1 MVQRRG
7 RLSAHRGKRFVQNDH
22 RQLAGAWLY
31 VTTTLAALLPVAG
44 ILYALNVFPEFG
56 LLIFKEQFLAFFLM
70 ICLVLTFLLVPA
82 RKGKSMDRVPWYD
95 RLLILASLASGL
107 YVSIRFDD
115 IVSLLGFL
123 PLDIRICSMTV
134 VALVFEATRRQTGWV
149 MVCIGAGAVAYAYF
163 GWLMPGILETRPLPF
178 ARLIVSVY
186 MAEDASILSIPLFVA
201 ATIILAF
208 FIFGQL
214 LFKIGG
220 GQAISDLAMAVM
232 GRNRG
237 GPAKVAV
244 VASALFGSLSGSA
257 SANVATTG
265 MVTIPMMRNVGYE
278 DYKAAGIEAVAST
291 GGLILPPV
299 MAATAFIMAEFLGT
313 TYATIAIAAAL
324 PALLY
329 YFCVFL
335 QVDFEAAKGNIKG
348 LPRHQLPGWRSVAKR
363 VWPLTIPAFVLVYAL
378 FGLFQRPEVAGLFAT
393 AATLA
398 ISIVFKDMRLNIKR
412 YLEILAET
420 GVAVVYIAVITAVA
434 GMVMGAIAIS
444 GLGNNMSRTLVE
456 VSGGN
461 VVLLLLLSAVAST
474 ILGMGVPVTAT
485 YIILVV
491 LVGPALIE
499 VGISPLAA
507 HLFVFY
513 FGTLS
518 FLTPPVCVSVFVAA
532 AIAKSQ
538 PMTTAIFSVRLAI
551 IAYIIPFVF
560 VFNPALL
567 LDGGAASIVNAL
579 TASILGAFILA
590 ASLSGFFLSRLLVA
604 ERLLGTVVGLGLLL
618 FATEAWLPLLVGAIA
633 TAGLFISHRRRTM
646 RLSTSAGAP

>member
-1 MVQRRG
+1 M
-7 RLSAHRGKRFVQNDH
+7 QNDH
-22 RQLAGAWLY
+22 RQLGGAWLY
-31 VTTTLAALLPVAG
+31 VTTTLAALLPVSG

-70 ICLVLTFLLVPA
+70 ISLVLTFLLVPA

-265 MVTIPMMRNVGYE
+265 MVTIPMMRNAGYE

-313 TYATIAIAAAL
+313 TYASIAIAAAL

-363 VWPLTIPAFVLVYAL
+363 VWPLIIPAFVLVYAL
-378 FGLFQRPEVAGLFAT
+378 FGLFQRPEVAGLFAA

-398 ISIVFKDMRLNIKR
+398 ISIAFKDMRLNIKR

-474 ILGMGVPVTAT
+474 ILGMGRAGDRHIHHPRGARGAGIDRGRNLAPRRPSIRVLFRNPV
-485 YIILVV
+485 
-491 LVGPALIE
+491 
-499 VGISPLAA
+499 
-507 HLFVFY
+507 VF
-513 FGTLS
+513 
-518 FLTPPVCVSVFVAA
+518 
-532 AIAKSQ
+532 
-538 PMTTAIFSVRLAI
+538 
-551 IAYIIPFVF
+551 
-560 VFNPALL
+560 
-567 LDGGAASIVNAL
+567 D
-579 TASILGAFILA
+579 
-590 ASLSGFFLSRLLVA
+590 
-604 ERLLGTVVGLGLLL
+604 
-618 FATEAWLPLLVGAIA
+618 
-633 TAGLFISHRRRTM
+633 TAGLRLGVRCRGDRQIAADDDGDILRPACGHRLHHPIRFRVQPGPAPRRRRRLDRQRAHRVHSRRLHPGGVAQRLFSVETAGCRTIAGNRGGVGTAHIRHRGVAAVARRRHRGRWSVHRPPAQDDAPVHVDRGSLAAVHRRRIVPQ
-646 RLSTSAGAP
+646 RQIV

>member
-1 MVQRRG
+1 MQY
-7 RLSAHRGKRFVQNDH
+7 DH
-22 RQLAGAWLY
+22 RNLSGAWLY
-31 VTTTLAALLPVAG
+31 LTRFLAALLPVAG
-44 ILYALNVFPEFG
+44 ILFALNVFPAFG

-70 ICLVLTFLLVPA
+70 ISLVLSFLLMPF
-82 RKGKSMDRVPWYD
+82 RQGKSMDRVPWYD
-95 RLLILASLASGL
+95 QLLILASLASGL
-107 YVSIRFDD
+107 YVTIRFDD
-115 IVSLLGFL
+115 IVSLIGFL
-123 PLDIRICSMTV
+123 PLDIQICSFTV
-134 VALVFEATRRQTGWV
+134 VALVLEATRRQTGWV
-149 MVCIGAGAVAYAYF
+149 MVSIGAGAVAYAYF
-163 GWLMPGILETRPLPF
+163 GWLMPGILETRPLPL
-178 ARLIVSVY
+178 ARLIVSIY

-208 FIFGQL
+208 FLFGQL

-220 GQAISDLAMAVM
+220 GQAISDLAMAGM
-232 GRNRG
+232 GQYRG

-244 VASALFGSLSGSA
+244 IASALFGSLSGSA

-265 MVTIPMMRNVGYE
+265 MVTIPMMRNVGYK
-278 DYKAAGIEAVAST
+278 DYQAAGIEAVAST

-313 TYATIAIAAAL
+313 SYASIAIAAAL

-348 LPRHQLPGWRSVAKR
+348 LPRDELPSLRSVGRR
-363 VWPLTIPAFVLVYAL
+363 VWPLIIPAFILVYAL
-378 FGLFQRPEVAGLFAT
+378 FGLFQRPEVAGLFAA

-398 ISIVFKDMRLNIKR
+398 ISLVFKEMRLNFKR
-412 YLEILAET
+412 YLEILAEV
-420 GVAVVYIAVITAVA
+420 GEAVVYIAIITAIA
-434 GMVMGAIAIS
+434 GMVMGAIAFS
-444 GLGNNMSRTLVE
+444 GLGNNLTRTLVE
-456 VSGGN
+456 VSGGS
-461 VVLLLLLSAVAST
+461 VVLLLFLSAIASI

-532 AIAKSQ
+532 AIAKSR
-538 PMTTAIFSVRLAI
+538 PMETGIFSVRLAI

-560 VFNPALL
+560 VFNPGLL
-567 LDGGAASIVNAL
+567 LQGGAALIINAL
-579 TASILGAFILA
+579 IASVLGAFILA
-590 ASLSGFFLSRLLVA
+590 TSLSGYFLSRLSIV
-604 ERLLGTVVGLGLLL
+604 ERLAGVAVGLGLLI
-618 FATEAWLPLLVGAIA
+618 FATHAWLPLIVGSILA
-633 TAGLFISHRRRTM
+633 AGLFVIHRLRTT
-646 RLSTSAGAP
+646 RAAAGQSASIG